1 MTPAERIEKA
11 FNDAHVVLAA
21 YYEPG
26 PRNCEET
33 LDRLMRILD
42 NRELYTAL
50 VALLRAENPERTFT
64 PY

>member
-1 MTPAERIEKA
+1 MSPAERIEKT

-33 LDRLMRILD
+33 LDQLMRILD
-42 NRELYTAL
+42 NRDLQA
-50 VALLRAENPERTFT
+50 P
-64 PY
+64 